1 MKKFFLAL
9 TLMMMT
15 GAMMA
20 IPVKRGMWVTVTLA
34 DGTEVR
40 AERVGDEH
48 GHWLRAADGTCY
60 VMEGDAY
67 VKADA
72 QRCKSSVRPARQRA
86 TRPARLSMPAPPTA
100 WGRRA

>member
-34 DGTEVR
+34 ESE
-40 AERVGDEH
+40 ERLAWQKQNDPFNIGDF
-48 GHWLRAADGTCY
+48 
-60 VMEGDAY
+60 
-67 VKADA
+67 KATKGFMNGNNSFDD
-72 QRCKSSVRPARQRA
+72 RSYIRFKV
-86 TRPARLSMPAPPTA
+86 
-100 WGRRA
+100 